1 MITAIPRGSFDAYA
15 ALVFDCDGTL
25 VDTMPAHYIAWRK
38 TMQRFG
44 IDFAEDRF
52 YSLGGVP
59 APTIVKMLSD
69 EAGLSLDA
77 QQIAHEKEELYA
89 HSLTAAEPVHAV
101 LEIAERYRGK
111 LPLAVATGSHRWIA
125 HHALDLIGI
134 RDWFDCIVTFE
145 DVTHPKPAP
154 DTYIEAAK
162 QLNIA
167 PAECL
172 AFEDADP
179 GIQSARDAGMDVIDV
194 RPFYRRQ
201 AASG

>member
-1 MITAIPRGSFDAYA
+1 VITAIPRGSFDAYA

-194 RPFYRRQ
+194 RPFYRR
-201 AASG
+201 